1 MIIHQLKIT
10 NFKSI
15 YGTQTFNF
23 DNLKG
28 LIKLSG
34 PIGAGKTTIA
44 EAILWGL
51 YGTVKGQNN
60 GQLISWNAKAC
71 EIEINLTSKNK
82 KDLVWIFSQT
92 EMRMWTQELYGSN

>member
-1 MIIHQLKIT
+1 MIIHSIKIQ

-60 GQLISWNAKAC
+60 GQLVAWNTKSC

-82 KDLVWIFSQT
+82 DIHIISPFPPFVI
-92 EMRMWTQELYGSN
+92 

>member
-1 MIIHQLKIT
+1 MVIHQIRIT

-60 GQLISWNAKAC
+60 TQLIA
-71 EIEINLTSKNK
+71 
-82 KDLVWIFSQT
+82 
-92 EMRMWTQELYGSN
+92 